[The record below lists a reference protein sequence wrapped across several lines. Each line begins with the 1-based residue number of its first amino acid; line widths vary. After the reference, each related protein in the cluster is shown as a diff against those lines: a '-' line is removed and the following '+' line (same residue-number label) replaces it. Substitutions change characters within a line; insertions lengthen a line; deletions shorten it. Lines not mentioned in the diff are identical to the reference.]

1 LNIAIIGYGKMG
13 KVIEEISINRGHNV
27 ISIIDNKDW
36 NIDKLNNVD
45 VAIEFTSPENAVDNI
60 IKCFE
65 SSVPVVVGTTGWYNE
80 YDKVINKCKENDAS
94 ILSATNFS
102 IGVNIFFEINRKLAK
117 LINKQNDYNAE
128 VSETH
133 HIHKLD
139 SPSGTA
145 ITIAN
150 DIINNINRYNKWSE
164 NDVIDDNTLPIIAKR
179 DAEVPGTHQVKYS
192 SNIDEITIKHKAK
205 NREGFALGAVIAAEF
220 IQGKKGV
227 FTMQDVI

>member
-1 LNIAIIGYGKMG
+1 MG

-27 ISIIDNKDW
+27 ISIIDTKNW
-36 NIDKLNNVD
+36 NTDKLNNVD

-65 SSVPVVVGTTGWYNE
+65 LSVPVVVGTTGWYDE

-145 ITIAN
+145 ITIAD

-164 NDVIDDNTLPIIAKR
+164 NDVIADNTLPIIANR
-179 DAEVPGTHQVKYS
+179 EAEVPGTHQVKYC
-192 SNIDEITIKHKAK
+192 SNIDEITIKHKAI
-205 NREGFALGAVIAAEF
+205 NREGFALGSVIAAEF
-220 IQGKKGV
+220 IKDRKGV
-227 FTMQDVI
+227 FTMKDVI

>member
-1 LNIAIIGYGKMG
+1 LNIAVIGYGKMG
-13 KVIEEISINRGHNV
+13 KVIEKISINRGHNV
-27 ISIIDNKDW
+27 ISIIDNKNW
-36 NIDKLNNVD
+36 NTAKLNNVD

-65 SSVPVVVGTTGWYNE
+65 SSVPVVVGTTGWYDE

-145 ITIAN
+145 ITIAD

-164 NDVIDDNTLPIIAKR
+164 NDVIADNTLPIIANR
-179 DAEVPGTHQVKYS
+179 EAEVPGTHQVKYC
-192 SNIDEITIKHKAK
+192 SNIDEITISHKAK
-205 NREGFALGAVIAAEF
+205 NREGFALGAVISAEF
-220 IQGKKGV
+220 IQDKKGV

>member
-13 KVIEEISINRGHNV
+13 KIIEKTSISRGHNIV
-27 ISIIDNKDW
+27 CIIDNNNW
-36 NIDKLNNVD
+36 NKGKLNNAD

-60 IKCFE
+60 IKCFD
-65 SSVPVVVGTTGWYNE
+65 SSVPVVVGTTGWYDE

-117 LINKQNDYNAE
+117 LLNKQNDYNAE

-145 ITIAN
+145 ITIAD
-150 DIINNINRYNKWSE
+150 DIINNVNRYNKWSE
-164 NDVIDDNTLPIIAKR
+164 NDVIADNILPIIAKR
-179 DAEVPGTHQVKYS
+179 EAEVPGTHQVKYS
-192 SNIDEITIKHKAK
+192 SDIDEITISHKAK

-220 IQGKKGV
+220 IQDKKGV

>member
-1 LNIAIIGYGKMG
+1 MG

-27 ISIIDNKDW
+27 ISIIDTKNW
-36 NIDKLNNVD
+36 NTDKLNNVD

-65 SSVPVVVGTTGWYNE
+65 LSVPVVVGTTGWYDE

-145 ITIAN
+145 ITIAD
-150 DIINNINRYNKWSE
+150 DIVNNINRYNKWSE
-164 NDVIDDNTLPIIAKR
+164 NDVIADNTLPIIANR
-179 DAEVPGTHQVKYS
+179 EAEVPGTHQVKYC
-192 SNIDEITIKHKAK
+192 SNIDEITIKHKAI
-205 NREGFALGAVIAAEF
+205 NREGFALGSVIAAEF
-220 IQGKKGV
+220 IKDRKGV
-227 FTMQDVI
+227 FTMKDVI

>member
-1 LNIAIIGYGKMG
+1 MG

-27 ISIIDNKDW
+27 ISIIDTKNW
-36 NIDKLNNVD
+36 NTDKLNNVD

-65 SSVPVVVGTTGWYNE
+65 LSVPVVVGTTGWYDE

-145 ITIAN
+145 ITIAD

-164 NDVIDDNTLPIIAKR
+164 NDVIADNTLPIIANR
-179 DAEVPGTHQVKYS
+179 EAEVPGTHQVKYC

-205 NREGFALGAVIAAEF
+205 NREGFALGSVIAAEF
-220 IQGKKGV
+220 IKDRKGV

>member
-1 LNIAIIGYGKMG
+1 MG
-13 KVIEEISINRGHNV
+13 KIIEKTSISRGHNIV
-27 ISIIDNKDW
+27 CIIDNNNW
-36 NIDKLNNVD
+36 NKGKLNNAD

-60 IKCFE
+60 IKCFD
-65 SSVPVVVGTTGWYNE
+65 SSVPVVVGTTGWYDE

-117 LINKQNDYNAE
+117 LLNKQNDYNAE

-145 ITIAN
+145 ITIAD
-150 DIINNINRYNKWSE
+150 DIINNVNRYNKWSE
-164 NDVIDDNTLPIIAKR
+164 NDVIADNILPIIAKR
-179 DAEVPGTHQVKYS
+179 EAEVPGTHQVKYS
-192 SNIDEITIKHKAK
+192 SDIDEITISHKAK

-220 IQGKKGV
+220 IQDKKGV